1 MVNKQIV
8 ELMVFGLVLVIAGA
22 ADADQTKPKVPEPI
36 ERETGAKK
44 DSDSCKLETTA
55 QTREKNIREGVDP
68 KILEVLDKLEA
79 LGQTVK
85 DLQADLSLEKLET
98 LVDDRSTKE
107 GKLYYQKEKK
117 NIRFRISFE
126 KTRYD
131 GRSRADREDFVFSD
145 GWLTH
150 RQERGERED
159 RYQYTRPGQQNK
171 DLMRIG
177 KSPLPLLIGQKTE
190 QILKNFEVSLIKANK
205 KTDPAKIETVHL
217 KLVPRKGTELSMSHT
232 RLEFWLQEAEYLL
245 PVRSQWEN
253 DSGDIFTA
261 DMSKLRINKGMKK
274 NVFKLSKRPR
284 GYEMTAH
291 PLPKEPTDGGKD

>member
-1 MVNKQIV
+1 MNKKIFTV
-8 ELMVFGLVLVIAGA
+8 MMAELMLVIAVQAGG
-22 ADADQTKPKVPEPI
+22 DQTKPEVPASNECAI
-36 ERETGAKK
+36 KAKD
-44 DSDSCKLETTA
+44 DSTSCK
-55 QTREKNIREGVDP
+55 KNIREGVYP

-98 LVDDRSTKE
+98 LVEDRSTKE

-117 NIRFRISFE
+117 KIRFRISFE

-131 GRSRADREDFVFSD
+131 GRSRADREDFVFAD

-150 RQERGERED
+150 RQERGKRED
-159 RYQYTRPGQQNK
+159 RYQYTRPGQQSK

-190 QILKNFEVSLIKANK
+190 EVLKNFEVSLIKANE
-205 KTDPAKIETVHL
+205 KTDPAKIKTVHL
-217 KLVPRKGTELSMSHT
+217 KLVPLKGTELSMSHT
-232 RLEFWLQEAEYLL
+232 RLEFWLQEADYLL

-274 NVFKLSKRPR
+274 RVFKLSKRPR
-284 GYEMTAH
+284 GYEMTPH
-291 PLPKEPTDGGKD
+291 PLPKEPNDGG